1 MPVKLTLRMQN
12 WITRLGVHIATSDL
26 SGKTTVVVA
35 EKCLVEGS
43 KIKIP
48 LNENQIRQIEAN
60 IRQNPQA
67 ALAPGQLGSI
77 RAPYQIKGT
86 ANLATDRLELEI
98 NEIYCTKPGAEAGL
112 RLDVLGV
119 ATMNEFDTS
128 RWSDIEPPQ

>member
-12 WITRLGVHIATSDL
+12 WITRLGVHVATSDL

-48 LNENQIRQIEAN
+48 LSENQIRQIEAN
-60 IRQNPQA
+60 IRQNPQV

-77 RAPYQIKGT
+77 RAPYQIKGI
-86 ANLATDRLELEI
+86 ANLATDMLELEI
-98 NEIYCTKPGAEAGL
+98 NEIYCTKPGDEAGL
-112 RLDVLGV
+112 RLDVLGFT
-119 ATMNEFDTS
+119 TMNKFDTS

>member
-12 WITRLGVHIATSDL
+12 WITRLGVHVATSDL

-77 RAPYQIKGT
+77 RAPYQIKGI
-86 ANLATDRLELEI
+86 ANLAADMLELEI
-98 NEIYCTKPGAEAGL
+98 NEIYCTKPGDEAGL
-112 RLDVLGV
+112 RLDVLEFT
-119 ATMNEFDTS
+119 TMNEFDTS